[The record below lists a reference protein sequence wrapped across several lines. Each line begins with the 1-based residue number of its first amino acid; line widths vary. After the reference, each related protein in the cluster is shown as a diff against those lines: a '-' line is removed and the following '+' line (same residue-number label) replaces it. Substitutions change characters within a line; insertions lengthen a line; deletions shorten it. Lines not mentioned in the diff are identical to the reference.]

1 MNRAAD
7 APFLAGSSCFPLSC
21 PPMFTLLWTFSCV
34 LLSCLRTTDHVYR
47 FFALA
52 LSTVIFSL
60 ASFRFILTCPYFAGM
75 TTMEPKWR
83 AGADRAQEAEY
94 FGVME
99 GQPGWLTIIFAAH
112 STLCTRDGAHVV
124 GLLAPAGLETLC
136 LGRIRR
142 IAARQARDGEFAVAA
157 AGGCKWMQ
165 IFAAGFVA
173 RSQL

>member
-1 MNRAAD
+1 MRPFSLAPPVFLSPALPCLHCCGHFLVGCFRACLQQT
-7 APFLAGSSCFPLSC
+7 PFL
-21 PPMFTLLWTFSCV
+21 
-34 LLSCLRTTDHVYR
+34 HVYR

-52 LSTVIFSL
+52 LSTVLFSL

-112 STLCTRDGAHVV
+112 RTLCTRDGALVV
-124 GLLAPAGLETLC
+124 GLLVPAGLETLC
-136 LGRIRR
+136 WGRIRR